1 MAQISYAITVCN
13 ELEEIKKLLPFLI
26 KHKQIHDEIVIL
38 FDEKNGSREVL
49 EYLLEF
55 NKLPNVQTWRNF
67 FENDFA
73 AAKNHLNMH
82 CKNEWIYQL
91 DADEMIEEEL
101 IKNLSDILDTNKHI
115 DLFFIPRINIV
126 NGITENHIKKW
137 NWKVNENGW
146 INFPDFQGR
155 IYRNKIGINW
165 SGKVHERIVGAENY
179 SSFPT
184 EEIYCIKHIKN
195 IDKQEKQN
203 AYYDTL

>member
-1 MAQISYAITVCN
+1 MAKISYAITVCN

-73 AAKNHLNMH
+73 AAKNRLNMY

-126 NGITENHIKKW
+126 NGITETHIKKW
-137 NWKVNENGW
+137 NWNVNEKGW

-155 IYRNKIGINW
+155 IYRNKIGIHW
-165 SGKVHERIVGAENY
+165 VGKVHERIVGAENY

-184 EEIYCIKHIKN
+184 EEVYCIKHIKN
-195 IDKQEKQN
+195 IDRQEKQN
-203 AYYDTL
+203 TYYNTL